1 MNIAEIKGVTP
12 ADVKFFDTIIRPK
25 MRADNVTVVNPLSG
39 VSKVTT
45 PEVATLTDFVYELGD
60 YSCAPFI
67 LKKWGVPA
75 GRAQQMF
82 DRARYLIL
90 KLDNEVYMAVID

>member
-12 ADVKFFDTIIRPK
+12 ADVKFFDAIIKPK
-25 MRADNVTVVNPLSG
+25 MRQDNTKVVNPFSG
-39 VSKVTT
+39 VAKETS
-45 PEVATLTDFVYELGD
+45 PEVATLTDFVYELSE

-75 GRAQQMF
+75 GRVQQMF

-90 KLDNEVYMAVID
+90 KLDWAVYSAIID